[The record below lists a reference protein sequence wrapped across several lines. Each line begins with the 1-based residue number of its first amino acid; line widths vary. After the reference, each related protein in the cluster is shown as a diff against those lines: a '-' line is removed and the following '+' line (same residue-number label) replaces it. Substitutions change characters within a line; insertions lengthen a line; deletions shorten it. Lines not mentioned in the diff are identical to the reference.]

1 METKKAV
8 HITWEEAHRA
18 ETERDKARQ
27 TCCRSIPPNRM
38 KLTTVYVSRDLRKLK
53 ASALRLWEVTFNH
66 RVGASG
72 YERKTLF
79 SPAAVERITERSK
92 GLPRLDNT
100 ICDNALLIAHSAS
113 KQAATAKMLEEKE
126 LAQDFQRR
134 VETSTDTNVAGTN
147 SQPSEKR
154 HKAEAEEAQRTQFG
168 EDELRES
175 YFKRGPTKSAVAIFL
190 GIILLAG
197 VGTVSYSQQS
207 KNYLS
212 HLAVKWGAIAPRAVP
227 YTSDLEVMVESSK
240 AQPVAPQLSST
251 NQEPVQPDD
260 RESTA
265 KRARDYLGN
274 FEVVDD
280 AFVRDNPQ
288 PNAAVIAT
296 LRPGTQVRVESKT
309 GEYFR
314 IRSLHDPEVIGYV
327 HEQDAFFQAH

>member
-18 ETERDKARQ
+18 ETQRDKARQ

-38 KLTTVYVSRDLRKLK
+38 KLTAVYVSRDLRKLK
-53 ASALRLWEVTFNH
+53 ASALRLWDVTFNH
-66 RVGASG
+66 RAGASG
-72 YERKTLF
+72 YKGKTLF
-79 SPAAVERITERSK
+79 SPAAVERITEWSK
-92 GLPRLDNT
+92 GLPRLVNT
-100 ICDNALLIAHSAS
+100 ICDNALLIAHSAY

-126 LAQDFQRR
+126 LAQGFQLR
-134 VETSTDTNVAGTN
+134 VKTST
-147 SQPSEKR
+147 
-154 HKAEAEEAQRTQFG
+154 
-168 EDELRES
+168 DELREI
-175 YFKRGPTKSAVAIFL
+175 YFKRGLTKSAVGIFL

-212 HLAVKWGAIAPRAVP
+212 HLAVKWGAIAQRAVR
-227 YTSDLEVMVESSK
+227 YTSDLEGMVERSK

-251 NQEPVQPDD
+251 NQERVQPDG

-265 KRARDYLGN
+265 KKARDYLGN

-280 AFVRDNPQ
+280 SFVRDSPQ
-288 PNAAVIAT
+288 PNATVIAT
-296 LRPGTQVRVESKT
+296 LRPGTQIRVESKT
-309 GEYFR
+309 GEYLR

-327 HEQDAFFQAH
+327 HKEDAFFQAH

>member
-1 METKKAV
+1 V
-8 HITWEEAHRA
+8 
-18 ETERDKARQ
+18 
-27 TCCRSIPPNRM
+27 
-38 KLTTVYVSRDLRKLK
+38 
-53 ASALRLWEVTFNH
+53 LRLWDVTFNH

-72 YERKTLF
+72 YKGKTLF
-79 SPAAVERITERSK
+79 SPAAVERITEWSK
-92 GLPRLDNT
+92 GFPRLVNT
-100 ICDNALLIAHSAS
+100 ICDNALLIAHSAY

-126 LAQDFQRR
+126 LAQGFQRR
-134 VETSTDTNVAGTN
+134 VETSTKTNVAGTN
-147 SQPSEKR
+147 SQTLENR

-207 KNYLS
+207 LS
-212 HLAVKWGAIAPRAVP
+212 HLAVKWGAIAQRAVR
-227 YTSDLEVMVESSK
+227 YTSDLEVMVENSK

-251 NQEPVQPDD
+251 NLEPVPPDS

-265 KRARDYLGN
+265 KKARDYLGN

-280 AFVRDNPQ
+280 SFVRDNPQ
-288 PNAAVIAT
+288 PNATVIAT

-309 GEYFR
+309 GEYLR
-314 IRSLHDPEVIGYV
+314 IRSLDDPEVIGYV
-327 HEQDAFFQAH
+327 HEEDAFFQAH

>member
-1 METKKAV
+1 
-8 HITWEEAHRA
+8 
-18 ETERDKARQ
+18 
-27 TCCRSIPPNRM
+27 M
-38 KLTTVYVSRDLRKLK
+38 KLTAVYVSRDLRKLK
-53 ASALRLWEVTFNH
+53 ASALRLWDVTFNH

-72 YERKTLF
+72 YKGKPLF
-79 SPAAVERITERSK
+79 SPAAVERITEWSK
-92 GLPRLDNT
+92 GFPRLVNT
-100 ICDNALLIAHSAS
+100 ICDNALLIAHSAY

-126 LAQDFQRR
+126 LAQGFQRR
-134 VETSTDTNVAGTN
+134 VETSTKTNVAGTN
-147 SQPSEKR
+147 SQTLENR

-207 KNYLS
+207 LS
-212 HLAVKWGAIAPRAVP
+212 HLAVKWGAIAQRAVR
-227 YTSDLEVMVESSK
+227 YTSDLEVMVENSK

-251 NQEPVQPDD
+251 NLEPVPPDS

-265 KRARDYLGN
+265 KKARDYLGN

-280 AFVRDNPQ
+280 SFVRDNPQ
-288 PNAAVIAT
+288 PNATVIAT

-309 GEYFR
+309 GEYLR

-327 HEQDAFFQAH
+327 HKEDAFFQAH

>member
-18 ETERDKARQ
+18 ETQRDKARQ

-38 KLTTVYVSRDLRKLK
+38 KLTAVYVSRDLRKLK
-53 ASALRLWEVTFNH
+53 ASALRLWDVTFNH

-72 YERKTLF
+72 YKGNPLF
-79 SPAAVERITERSK
+79 SPAAVERITEWSK
-92 GLPRLDNT
+92 GFPRLVNT
-100 ICDNALLIAHSAS
+100 ICDNALLIAHSAY

-126 LAQDFQRR
+126 LAQGFQRR
-134 VETSTDTNVAGTN
+134 VETSTKTNVAGTN
-147 SQPSEKR
+147 SQTLENR

-175 YFKRGPTKSAVAIFL
+175 FKRGPTKSAVAIFL

-207 KNYLS
+207 LS
-212 HLAVKWGAIAPRAVP
+212 HLAVKWGAIAQRAVR
-227 YTSDLEVMVESSK
+227 YTSDLEVMVENSK

-251 NQEPVQPDD
+251 NLEPVPPDS

-265 KRARDYLGN
+265 KKARDYLGN

-280 AFVRDNPQ
+280 SFVRDNPQ
-288 PNAAVIAT
+288 PNATVIAT

-309 GEYFR
+309 GEYLR

-327 HEQDAFFQAH
+327 HEEDAFFQAH

>member
-38 KLTTVYVSRDLRKLK
+38 NLTAVYVSRDLHKLK
-53 ASALRLWEVTFNH
+53 ASALRLWDVTFNH

-72 YERKTLF
+72 YKGKTLF
-79 SPAAVERITERSK
+79 SPAAVERITEWSK
-92 GLPRLDNT
+92 GFPRLVNT
-100 ICDNALLIAHSAS
+100 ICNNALLIAHSAY

-126 LAQDFQRR
+126 LAQGFQRR
-134 VETSTDTNVAGTN
+134 VETSTKTNAAGTN
-147 SQPSEKR
+147 SQPLENR

-207 KNYLS
+207 LS
-212 HLAVKWGAIAPRAVP
+212 HLAVKWGAIAQRAVR
-227 YTSDLEVMVESSK
+227 YTSDLEVMVENSK

-251 NQEPVQPDD
+251 NLEPVPPDS

-265 KRARDYLGN
+265 KKARDYLGN

-280 AFVRDNPQ
+280 SFVRDNPQ
-288 PNAAVIAT
+288 PNATVIAT

-309 GEYFR
+309 GEYLR
-314 IRSLHDPEVIGYV
+314 IRSLDDPEVIGYV
-327 HEQDAFFQAH
+327 HEEDAFFQAH

>member
-1 METKKAV
+1 
-8 HITWEEAHRA
+8 
-18 ETERDKARQ
+18 
-27 TCCRSIPPNRM
+27 
-38 KLTTVYVSRDLRKLK
+38 
-53 ASALRLWEVTFNH
+53 
-66 RVGASG
+66 
-72 YERKTLF
+72 
-79 SPAAVERITERSK
+79 
-92 GLPRLDNT
+92 
-100 ICDNALLIAHSAS
+100 
-113 KQAATAKMLEEKE
+113 
-126 LAQDFQRR
+126 
-134 VETSTDTNVAGTN
+134 VAGTN
-147 SQPSEKR
+147 SQTLGNR
-154 HKAEAEEAQRTQFG
+154 HKAKAEEAQRTQFG
-168 EDELRES
+168 EDVLREI
-175 YFKRGPTKSAVAIFL
+175 YFKRGPTKSAVGIFL
-190 GIILLAG
+190 GIILVAG

-212 HLAVKWGAIAPRAVP
+212 HLAVKWGAIAPRAVR
-227 YTSDLEVMVESSK
+227 YTSDLEVRVESSK

-251 NQEPVQPDD
+251 NLEPVQPDD

-280 AFVRDNPQ
+280 SFVRDNPQ

>member
-18 ETERDKARQ
+18 ETQRDKARQ

-38 KLTTVYVSRDLRKLK
+38 KLTAVYVSRDLRKLK
-53 ASALRLWEVTFNH
+53 ASALRLWDVTFNH

-72 YERKTLF
+72 YKGKTLF
-79 SPAAVERITERSK
+79 SPAAVERITEWSK
-92 GLPRLDNT
+92 GFPRLVNT
-100 ICDNALLIAHSAS
+100 ICDNALLIAHSAY

-126 LAQDFQRR
+126 LAQGFQRR
-134 VETSTDTNVAGTN
+134 VETSTKTNVAGTN
-147 SQPSEKR
+147 SQTLENR

-207 KNYLS
+207 LS
-212 HLAVKWGAIAPRAVP
+212 HLAVKWGAIAQRAVR
-227 YTSDLEVMVESSK
+227 YTSDLEVMVENSK

-251 NQEPVQPDD
+251 NLEPVPPDS

-265 KRARDYLGN
+265 NKARDYLGN

-280 AFVRDNPQ
+280 SFVRDNPQ
-288 PNAAVIAT
+288 PNATVIAT

-309 GEYFR
+309 GEYLR

-327 HEQDAFFQAH
+327 HKEDAFFQAH

>member
-18 ETERDKARQ
+18 ETQRDKARQ
-27 TCCRSIPPNRM
+27 ACCRSIPPNRM
-38 KLTTVYVSRDLRKLK
+38 KLTAVYVSRDLRKLK
-53 ASALRLWEVTFNH
+53 ASALRLWDVTFNH

-72 YERKTLF
+72 YKGKTLF
-79 SPAAVERITERSK
+79 SPAAVERITEWSK
-92 GLPRLDNT
+92 GFPRLVNT
-100 ICDNALLIAHSAS
+100 ICDNALLIAYSAY

-126 LAQDFQRR
+126 LAQGFQRR
-134 VETSTDTNVAGTN
+134 VETSTKTNVAGTN
-147 SQPSEKR
+147 SQTLENR

-175 YFKRGPTKSAVAIFL
+175 FKRGPTKSAVAIFL

-207 KNYLS
+207 LS
-212 HLAVKWGAIAPRAVP
+212 HLAVKWGAIAQRAVR
-227 YTSDLEVMVESSK
+227 YTSDLEVMVENSK

-251 NQEPVQPDD
+251 NLEPVPPDS

-265 KRARDYLGN
+265 KKARDYLGN

-280 AFVRDNPQ
+280 SFVRDNPQ
-288 PNAAVIAT
+288 PNATVIAT

-309 GEYFR
+309 GEYLR

-327 HEQDAFFQAH
+327 HEEDAFFQAH

>member
-1 METKKAV
+1 
-8 HITWEEAHRA
+8 
-18 ETERDKARQ
+18 
-27 TCCRSIPPNRM
+27 M
-38 KLTTVYVSRDLRKLK
+38 KLTAVYVSRDLRKLK
-53 ASALRLWEVTFNH
+53 ASALRLWDVTFNH

-72 YERKTLF
+72 YKGKTLF
-79 SPAAVERITERSK
+79 SPAAVERITEWSK
-92 GLPRLDNT
+92 GFPRLVNT
-100 ICDNALLIAHSAS
+100 ICDNALLIAHFAY

-126 LAQDFQRR
+126 LAQGFQRR
-134 VETSTDTNVAGTN
+134 VETSTKTNVAGTN
-147 SQPSEKR
+147 SQTLENR

-207 KNYLS
+207 LS
-212 HLAVKWGAIAPRAVP
+212 HLAVKWGAIAQRAVR
-227 YTSDLEVMVESSK
+227 YTSDLEVMVENSK

-251 NQEPVQPDD
+251 NLEPVPPDS

-265 KRARDYLGN
+265 KKARDYLGN

-280 AFVRDNPQ
+280 SFVRDNPQ
-288 PNAAVIAT
+288 PNATVIAT

-309 GEYFR
+309 GEYLR

-327 HEQDAFFQAH
+327 HEEDAFFQAH

>member
-27 TCCRSIPPNRM
+27 TCCRSIPPNRI
-38 KLTTVYVSRDLRKLK
+38 TTVYVSRDLRKLK

-72 YERKTLF
+72 YKGKTLF
-79 SPAAVERITERSK
+79 SPAAVERITECSK
-92 GLPRLDNT
+92 GFSRLVNT
-100 ICDNALLIAHSAS
+100 ICDNALLIAHSVY

-126 LAQDFQRR
+126 LAQGFQRR
-134 VETSTDTNVAGTN
+134 VETSTKTNVAGTN
-147 SQPSEKR
+147 SQTLENR
-154 HKAEAEEAQRTQFG
+154 HKAEAEVAQRTQFG
-168 EDELRES
+168 EDELREI

-207 KNYLS
+207 LS
-212 HLAVKWGAIAPRAVP
+212 HLAVKWGAIAQRAVR
-227 YTSDLEVMVESSK
+227 YTSDLEVRVENSK

-251 NQEPVQPDD
+251 NLEPVPPDG

-265 KRARDYLGN
+265 KKARDYLGN

-280 AFVRDNPQ
+280 SFVRDNPQ

-327 HEQDAFFQAH
+327 HEQDAFFQAD

>member
-1 METKKAV
+1 
-8 HITWEEAHRA
+8 
-18 ETERDKARQ
+18 
-27 TCCRSIPPNRM
+27 M
-38 KLTTVYVSRDLRKLK
+38 KLTAVYVSRDLRKLK
-53 ASALRLWEVTFNH
+53 ASALRLWDVTFNH

-72 YERKTLF
+72 YKGKTLF
-79 SPAAVERITERSK
+79 SPAAVERITEWSK
-92 GLPRLDNT
+92 GLPRLVNT
-100 ICDNALLIAHSAS
+100 ICDNALLIAHSAY

-126 LAQDFQRR
+126 LPQGFQRR
-134 VETSTDTNVAGTN
+134 VETSTKTNVAGTN
-147 SQPSEKR
+147 SQTLENR

-175 YFKRGPTKSAVAIFL
+175 YFTRGPTKSAVAIFL

-207 KNYLS
+207 LS
-212 HLAVKWGAIAPRAVP
+212 HLAVKWGAIAQRAVR
-227 YTSDLEVMVESSK
+227 YTSDLEVMVENSK

-265 KRARDYLGN
+265 KKAPDYLGN
-274 FEVVDD
+274 FEVVDNS
-280 AFVRDNPQ
+280 FVRDNPQ
-288 PNAAVIAT
+288 PNATVIAT

-327 HEQDAFFQAH
+327 HEEDAFFQAH

>member
-18 ETERDKARQ
+18 ETQRDKARQ

-38 KLTTVYVSRDLRKLK
+38 KLTAVYVSRDLRKLK
-53 ASALRLWEVTFNH
+53 ASALRLWDVTFNH

-72 YERKTLF
+72 YKGKPLF
-79 SPAAVERITERSK
+79 SPAAVERITEWSK
-92 GLPRLDNT
+92 GFPRLVNT
-100 ICDNALLIAHSAS
+100 ICDNALLIAHSAY

-126 LAQDFQRR
+126 LAQGFQRR
-134 VETSTDTNVAGTN
+134 VETSTKTNVAGTN
-147 SQPSEKR
+147 SQTLENR

-207 KNYLS
+207 LS
-212 HLAVKWGAIAPRAVP
+212 HLAVKWGAIAQRAVR
-227 YTSDLEVMVESSK
+227 YTSDLEVMVENSK

-251 NQEPVQPDD
+251 NLEPVPPDS

-265 KRARDYLGN
+265 KKARDYLGN

-280 AFVRDNPQ
+280 SFVRDNPQ
-288 PNAAVIAT
+288 PNATVIAT

-309 GEYFR
+309 GEYLR

-327 HEQDAFFQAH
+327 HKEDAFFQAH

>member
-8 HITWEEAHRA
+8 HITWEEAYRA
-18 ETERDKARQ
+18 ETQRDKARQ

-38 KLTTVYVSRDLRKLK
+38 KLTAVYVSRDLRKLK
-53 ASALRLWEVTFNH
+53 ASALRLWDVTFNH

-72 YERKTLF
+72 YKGKTLF
-79 SPAAVERITERSK
+79 SPAAVERITEWSK
-92 GLPRLDNT
+92 GFPRLVNT
-100 ICDNALLIAHSAS
+100 ICDNALLIAHSAY

-126 LAQDFQRR
+126 LAQGFQRR
-134 VETSTDTNVAGTN
+134 VETSTKTNVAGTN
-147 SQPSEKR
+147 SQTLENR

-207 KNYLS
+207 LS
-212 HLAVKWGAIAPRAVP
+212 HLAVKWGAIAQRAVR
-227 YTSDLEVMVESSK
+227 YTSDLEVMVENSK

-251 NQEPVQPDD
+251 NLEPVPPDS

-265 KRARDYLGN
+265 KKARDYLGN

-280 AFVRDNPQ
+280 SFVRDNPQ
-288 PNAAVIAT
+288 PNATVIAT

-309 GEYFR
+309 GEYLR
-314 IRSLHDPEVIGYV
+314 IRSLDDPEVIGYV
-327 HEQDAFFQAH
+327 HEEDAFFQAH

>member
-1 METKKAV
+1 
-8 HITWEEAHRA
+8 
-18 ETERDKARQ
+18 
-27 TCCRSIPPNRM
+27 M
-38 KLTTVYVSRDLRKLK
+38 KLTAVYVSRDLRKLK
-53 ASALRLWEVTFNH
+53 ASALRLWDVTFNH

-72 YERKTLF
+72 YKGKPLF
-79 SPAAVERITERSK
+79 SPAAVERITEWSK
-92 GLPRLDNT
+92 GFPRLVNT
-100 ICDNALLIAHSAS
+100 ICDNALLIAHSAY

-126 LAQDFQRR
+126 LAQGFQRR
-134 VETSTDTNVAGTN
+134 VETSTKTNVAGTN
-147 SQPSEKR
+147 SQTLENR

-175 YFKRGPTKSAVAIFL
+175 FKRGPTKSAVAIFL

-207 KNYLS
+207 LS
-212 HLAVKWGAIAPRAVP
+212 HLAVKWGAIAQRAVR
-227 YTSDLEVMVESSK
+227 YTSDLEVMVENSK

-251 NQEPVQPDD
+251 NLEPVPPDS

-265 KRARDYLGN
+265 KKARDYLGN

-280 AFVRDNPQ
+280 SFVRDNPQ
-288 PNAAVIAT
+288 PNATVIAT

-309 GEYFR
+309 GEYLR

-327 HEQDAFFQAH
+327 HEEDAFFQAH

>member
-18 ETERDKARQ
+18 ETQRDKARQ

-38 KLTTVYVSRDLRKLK
+38 KLTAVYVSRDLRKLK
-53 ASALRLWEVTFNH
+53 ASALRLWDVTFNH

-72 YERKTLF
+72 SKGKTLF
-79 SPAAVERITERSK
+79 SPAAVERITEWSK
-92 GLPRLDNT
+92 GFPRLVNT
-100 ICDNALLIAHSAS
+100 ICDNALLIAHSAY

-126 LAQDFQRR
+126 LAQGFQRR
-134 VETSTDTNVAGTN
+134 VEMSTKTNVAGTN
-147 SQPSEKR
+147 SQTLENR

-207 KNYLS
+207 LS
-212 HLAVKWGAIAPRAVP
+212 HLAVKWGAIAPRAVR
-227 YTSDLEVMVESSK
+227 YTSDLEVMVENSK

-251 NQEPVQPDD
+251 NLEPVPPDS

-265 KRARDYLGN
+265 KKARDYLGN

-280 AFVRDNPQ
+280 SFVRDNPQ
-288 PNAAVIAT
+288 PNATVIAT

>member
-18 ETERDKARQ
+18 ETQRDKARQ

-38 KLTTVYVSRDLRKLK
+38 NLTAVYVSRDLHKLK
-53 ASALRLWEVTFNH
+53 ASALRLWDVTFNH

-72 YERKTLF
+72 YKGKTLF

-100 ICDNALLIAHSAS
+100 ICDNALLIAHSAY

-126 LAQDFQRR
+126 LAQGFQRR
-134 VETSTDTNVAGTN
+134 VETSTKTNVAGTN
-147 SQPSEKR
+147 SQTLENR

-175 YFKRGPTKSAVAIFL
+175 FKRGPTKSAVAIFL

-207 KNYLS
+207 KSYLS
-212 HLAVKWGAIAPRAVP
+212 HLAVKWGAIAQRAVR
-227 YTSDLEVMVESSK
+227 YTSDLEVMVENSK

-251 NQEPVQPDD
+251 NLEPVPPDS

-265 KRARDYLGN
+265 KKARDYLGN

-280 AFVRDNPQ
+280 SFVRDNPQ

-309 GEYFR
+309 GEYLR

-327 HEQDAFFQAH
+327 HEEDAFFQAH

>member
-18 ETERDKARQ
+18 ETQRDKARQ

-38 KLTTVYVSRDLRKLK
+38 KLTAVYVSRDLRKLK
-53 ASALRLWEVTFNH
+53 ASALRLWDVTFNH

-72 YERKTLF
+72 YKGKTLF
-79 SPAAVERITERSK
+79 SPAAVERITEWSK
-92 GLPRLDNT
+92 GFPRLVNT
-100 ICDNALLIAHSAS
+100 ICDNALLIAHSAY

-126 LAQDFQRR
+126 LAQGFQRR
-134 VETSTDTNVAGTN
+134 VETSTKTSVAGTN
-147 SQPSEKR
+147 SQTLENR
-154 HKAEAEEAQRTQFG
+154 HKAEAEVAQRTQFG
-168 EDELRES
+168 EDELREI
-175 YFKRGPTKSAVAIFL
+175 YFKRGPTKAAVGIFL

-197 VGTVSYSQQS
+197 VGTVSYSQS

-212 HLAVKWGAIAPRAVP
+212 HLAVKWGAIAQRAVR
-227 YTSDLEVMVESSK
+227 YNSDVEVMVESSK

-251 NQEPVQPDD
+251 NLEPVPPDS

-265 KRARDYLGN
+265 KKARDYLGN

-280 AFVRDNPQ
+280 SFVRDNPQ
-288 PNAAVIAT
+288 PNATVIAT

-309 GEYFR
+309 GEYLR

>member
-18 ETERDKARQ
+18 EMQRDKARQ

-38 KLTTVYVSRDLRKLK
+38 KLTAVYVSRDLRKLK
-53 ASALRLWEVTFNH
+53 ASALRLWDVTFNH

-72 YERKTLF
+72 YKGKPLF
-79 SPAAVERITERSK
+79 SPAAVERITEWSK
-92 GLPRLDNT
+92 GFPRLVNT
-100 ICDNALLIAHSAS
+100 ICDNALLIAHSAY

-126 LAQDFQRR
+126 LAQGFQLR
-134 VETSTDTNVAGTN
+134 VETSTETNVAGTN
-147 SQPSEKR
+147 SQPLENR

-168 EDELRES
+168 ENELREI
-175 YFKRGPTKSAVAIFL
+175 YFKHGPTKSAVAIFL

-207 KNYLS
+207 LS
-212 HLAVKWGAIAPRAVP
+212 HLAVKWGAIAQRAVR
-227 YTSDLEVMVESSK
+227 YTSDLEVMVENSK

-251 NQEPVQPDD
+251 NLEPVPPDS

-265 KRARDYLGN
+265 KKARDYLGN

-280 AFVRDNPQ
+280 SFVRDNPQ

-296 LRPGTQVRVESKT
+296 LRPGTQVTVESKT

-314 IRSLHDPEVIGYV
+314 IRALHDPEVIGYV
-327 HEQDAFFQAH
+327 HEEDAFFQAH

>member
-1 METKKAV
+1 
-8 HITWEEAHRA
+8 
-18 ETERDKARQ
+18 
-27 TCCRSIPPNRM
+27 M
-38 KLTTVYVSRDLRKLK
+38 KLTAVYVSRDLRKLK
-53 ASALRLWEVTFNH
+53 ASALRLWDVTFNH

-72 YERKTLF
+72 SKGKTLF
-79 SPAAVERITERSK
+79 SPAAVERITEWSK
-92 GLPRLDNT
+92 GFPRLVNT
-100 ICDNALLIAHSAS
+100 ICDNALLIAHSAY

-126 LAQDFQRR
+126 LAQGFQRR
-134 VETSTDTNVAGTN
+134 VETSTKTNVAGTN
-147 SQPSEKR
+147 SQTLENR

-207 KNYLS
+207 LS
-212 HLAVKWGAIAPRAVP
+212 HLAVKWGAIAQRAVR
-227 YTSDLEVMVESSK
+227 YTSDLEVMVENSK

-251 NQEPVQPDD
+251 NLEPVPPDS

-265 KRARDYLGN
+265 KKARDYLGN

-280 AFVRDNPQ
+280 SFVRDNPQ
-288 PNAAVIAT
+288 PNATVIAT

-309 GEYFR
+309 GEYLR
-314 IRSLHDPEVIGYV
+314 IRSLHAPEVIGYV
-327 HEQDAFFQAH
+327 HEEDAFFQAH

>member
-18 ETERDKARQ
+18 ETQRDKARQ

-38 KLTTVYVSRDLRKLK
+38 KLTAVYVSRDLRKLK
-53 ASALRLWEVTFNH
+53 ASALRLWDVTFNH

-72 YERKTLF
+72 YKGKTPF
-79 SPAAVERITERSK
+79 SPAAVERITEWSK
-92 GLPRLDNT
+92 GFPRLVNT
-100 ICDNALLIAHSAS
+100 ICDNALLIAHSAY

-126 LAQDFQRR
+126 LAQGFQRR
-134 VETSTDTNVAGTN
+134 VETSTKTNVAGTN
-147 SQPSEKR
+147 SQTLENR

-207 KNYLS
+207 LS
-212 HLAVKWGAIAPRAVP
+212 HLAVKWGAIAQRAVR
-227 YTSDLEVMVESSK
+227 YTSDLEVMVENSK

-251 NQEPVQPDD
+251 NLEPVPPDS

-265 KRARDYLGN
+265 KKARDYLGN

-280 AFVRDNPQ
+280 SFVRDNPQ
-288 PNAAVIAT
+288 PNATVIAT

-309 GEYFR
+309 GEYLR
-314 IRSLHDPEVIGYV
+314 IRSLDDPEVIGYV
-327 HEQDAFFQAH
+327 HEEDAFFQAH

>member
-27 TCCRSIPPNRM
+27 TCCRSISPNRM
-38 KLTTVYVSRDLRKLK
+38 NLTTVYVFRDLRKLK
-53 ASALRLWEVTFNH
+53 ASALRLWDVTFNH

-72 YERKTLF
+72 YKGKTLF
-79 SPAAVERITERSK
+79 SPAAVERITEWSK
-92 GLPRLDNT
+92 GFPRLVNT
-100 ICDNALLIAHSAS
+100 ICDNALLIAHSAY

-126 LAQDFQRR
+126 LAQGFQRR
-134 VETSTDTNVAGTN
+134 VETSTKTNVAGTN
-147 SQPSEKR
+147 SQTLENR

-207 KNYLS
+207 LS
-212 HLAVKWGAIAPRAVP
+212 HLAVKWGAIAQRAVR
-227 YTSDLEVMVESSK
+227 YTSDLEVMVENSK

-251 NQEPVQPDD
+251 NLEPVPPDS

-265 KRARDYLGN
+265 KKARDYLGN

-280 AFVRDNPQ
+280 SFVRDNPQ
-288 PNAAVIAT
+288 ANATVIAT
-296 LRPGTQVRVESKT
+296 LRPGTQIRVESKT
-309 GEYFR
+309 GEYLR
-314 IRSLHDPEVIGYV
+314 IRSLDDPEVIGYV
-327 HEQDAFFQAH
+327 HEEDAFFQAH

>member
-18 ETERDKARQ
+18 ETQRDKARQ

-38 KLTTVYVSRDLRKLK
+38 KLTAVYVSRDLRKLK
-53 ASALRLWEVTFNH
+53 ASALRLWDVTFNH

-72 YERKTLF
+72 YKGKTLF
-79 SPAAVERITERSK
+79 SPAAVERITEWSK
-92 GLPRLDNT
+92 GFPRLVNT
-100 ICDNALLIAHSAS
+100 ICDNALLIAHSAY

-126 LAQDFQRR
+126 LAQGFQRR
-134 VETSTDTNVAGTN
+134 VETSTKTNVAGTN
-147 SQPSEKR
+147 SQTLENR

-207 KNYLS
+207 LS
-212 HLAVKWGAIAPRAVP
+212 HLAVKWGAIAQRAVR
-227 YTSDLEVMVESSK
+227 YTSDLEVMVENSK

-251 NQEPVQPDD
+251 NLEPVPPDS

-265 KRARDYLGN
+265 KKARDYLGN

-280 AFVRDNPQ
+280 SFVRDNPQ
-288 PNAAVIAT
+288 PNATVIAT

-327 HEQDAFFQAH
+327 HEEDAFFQAH

>member
-1 METKKAV
+1 
-8 HITWEEAHRA
+8 
-18 ETERDKARQ
+18 
-27 TCCRSIPPNRM
+27 M
-38 KLTTVYVSRDLRKLK
+38 KLTAVYVSRDLRKLK
-53 ASALRLWEVTFNH
+53 ASVLRRWDVTFYH

-72 YERKTLF
+72 YKGKTLF
-79 SPAAVERITERSK
+79 SPAAVERITEWSK
-92 GLPRLDNT
+92 GFPRLVNT
-100 ICDNALLIAHSAS
+100 ICDNALLIAHSAY

-126 LAQDFQRR
+126 LAQGFQRR
-134 VETSTDTNVAGTN
+134 VETSTKTNVAGTN
-147 SQPSEKR
+147 SQTLENR

-207 KNYLS
+207 LS
-212 HLAVKWGAIAPRAVP
+212 HLAVKWGAIAQRAVR
-227 YTSDLEVMVESSK
+227 YTSDLEVMVENSK

-251 NQEPVQPDD
+251 NLEPVPPDS

-265 KRARDYLGN
+265 KKARDYLGN

-280 AFVRDNPQ
+280 SFVRDNPQ
-288 PNAAVIAT
+288 PNATVIAT

-309 GEYFR
+309 GEYLR

-327 HEQDAFFQAH
+327 HEEDAFFQAH

>member
-18 ETERDKARQ
+18 ETQRDKARQ

-38 KLTTVYVSRDLRKLK
+38 KLTAVYVSRDLRKLK
-53 ASALRLWEVTFNH
+53 ASALRLWDVTFNH

-72 YERKTLF
+72 YKGKPLF
-79 SPAAVERITERSK
+79 SPAAVERITEWSK
-92 GLPRLDNT
+92 GFPRLVNT
-100 ICDNALLIAHSAS
+100 ICDNALLIAHSAY

-126 LAQDFQRR
+126 LAQGFQRR
-134 VETSTDTNVAGTN
+134 VETSTKTNVAGTN
-147 SQPSEKR
+147 SQTLENR

-207 KNYLS
+207 LS
-212 HLAVKWGAIAPRAVP
+212 HLAVKWGAIAQRAVR
-227 YTSDLEVMVESSK
+227 YTSDLEVMVENSK

-251 NQEPVQPDD
+251 NLEPVPPDS

-265 KRARDYLGN
+265 KKARDYLGN

-280 AFVRDNPQ
+280 SFVRDNPQ
-288 PNAAVIAT
+288 PNATVIAT

-309 GEYFR
+309 GEYLR

-327 HEQDAFFQAH
+327 HEEDAFFQAH

>member
-1 METKKAV
+1 
-8 HITWEEAHRA
+8 
-18 ETERDKARQ
+18 
-27 TCCRSIPPNRM
+27 M
-38 KLTTVYVSRDLRKLK
+38 KLTAVYVSRDLRKLK
-53 ASALRLWEVTFNH
+53 ASALRLWDVTFNH

-72 YERKTLF
+72 YKGKPLF
-79 SPAAVERITERSK
+79 SPAAVERITEWSK
-92 GLPRLDNT
+92 GFPRLVNT
-100 ICDNALLIAHSAS
+100 ICDNALLIAHSAY

-126 LAQDFQRR
+126 LAQGFQRR
-134 VETSTDTNVAGTN
+134 VETSTKTNVAGTN
-147 SQPSEKR
+147 SQTLENR

-207 KNYLS
+207 LS
-212 HLAVKWGAIAPRAVP
+212 HLAVKWGAIAQRAVR
-227 YTSDLEVMVESSK
+227 YTSDLEVMVENSK

-251 NQEPVQPDD
+251 NLEPVPPDS

-265 KRARDYLGN
+265 KKARDYLGN

-280 AFVRDNPQ
+280 SFVRDNPQ
-288 PNAAVIAT
+288 PNATVIAT

-309 GEYFR
+309 GEYLR

-327 HEQDAFFQAH
+327 HEEDAFFQAH

>member
-1 METKKAV
+1 M
-8 HITWEEAHRA
+8 
-18 ETERDKARQ
+18 
-27 TCCRSIPPNRM
+27 
-38 KLTTVYVSRDLRKLK
+38 
-53 ASALRLWEVTFNH
+53 
-66 RVGASG
+66 
-72 YERKTLF
+72 
-79 SPAAVERITERSK
+79 
-92 GLPRLDNT
+92 
-100 ICDNALLIAHSAS
+100 
-113 KQAATAKMLEEKE
+113 
-126 LAQDFQRR
+126 
-134 VETSTDTNVAGTN
+134 
-147 SQPSEKR
+147 
-154 HKAEAEEAQRTQFG
+154 
-168 EDELRES
+168 
-175 YFKRGPTKSAVAIFL
+175 
-190 GIILLAG
+190 AG

-212 HLAVKWGAIAPRAVP
+212 HLAVKWGAIAQRAVRYP
-227 YTSDLEVMVESSK
+227 SDVEVMVESSK

-280 AFVRDNPQ
+280 SFVRDNPQ

>member
-18 ETERDKARQ
+18 ETQRDKARQ

-38 KLTTVYVSRDLRKLK
+38 KLTAVYVSRDLRKLK
-53 ASALRLWEVTFNH
+53 ASALRLWDVTFNH

-72 YERKTLF
+72 YKGKTLF
-79 SPAAVERITERSK
+79 SPAAVERITEWSK
-92 GLPRLDNT
+92 GFPRLVNT
-100 ICDNALLIAHSAS
+100 ICDNALLIAYSAY

-126 LAQDFQRR
+126 LAQGFQRR
-134 VETSTDTNVAGTN
+134 VETSTKTNVAGTN
-147 SQPSEKR
+147 SQTLENR

-207 KNYLS
+207 LS
-212 HLAVKWGAIAPRAVP
+212 HLAVKWGAIAQRAVR
-227 YTSDLEVMVESSK
+227 YTSDLEVMVENSK

-251 NQEPVQPDD
+251 NLEPVPPDS

-265 KRARDYLGN
+265 KKARDYLGN

-280 AFVRDNPQ
+280 SFVRDNPQ
-288 PNAAVIAT
+288 PNATVIAT

-309 GEYFR
+309 GEYLR

-327 HEQDAFFQAH
+327 HEEDAFFQAH

>member
-1 METKKAV
+1 
-8 HITWEEAHRA
+8 
-18 ETERDKARQ
+18 
-27 TCCRSIPPNRM
+27 M
-38 KLTTVYVSRDLRKLK
+38 KLTAVYVSRDLRKLK
-53 ASALRLWEVTFNH
+53 ASALRLWDVTFNH
-66 RVGASG
+66 RVGGSG
-72 YERKTLF
+72 YNGKNLF
-79 SPAAVERITERSK
+79 SPAAVERITEWSK
-92 GLPRLDNT
+92 GFPRLVNT
-100 ICDNALLIAHSAS
+100 ICDNALLIAHSAY

-126 LAQDFQRR
+126 LAQGFQRR
-134 VETSTDTNVAGTN
+134 VETSTKTNVAGTN
-147 SQPSEKR
+147 SQTLENR

-207 KNYLS
+207 LS
-212 HLAVKWGAIAPRAVP
+212 HLAVKWGAIAQRAVR
-227 YTSDLEVMVESSK
+227 YTSDLEVMVENSK

-251 NQEPVQPDD
+251 NLEPVPPDS

-265 KRARDYLGN
+265 KKARDYLGN

-280 AFVRDNPQ
+280 SFVRDNPQ
-288 PNAAVIAT
+288 PNATVIAT

-309 GEYFR
+309 GEYLR

-327 HEQDAFFQAH
+327 HKEDAFFQAH